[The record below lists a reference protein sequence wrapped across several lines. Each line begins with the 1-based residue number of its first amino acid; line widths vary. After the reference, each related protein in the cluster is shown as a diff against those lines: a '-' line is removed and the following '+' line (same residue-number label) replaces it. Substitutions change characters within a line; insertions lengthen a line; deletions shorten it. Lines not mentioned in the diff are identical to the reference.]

1 MVRYEI
7 NGDRI
12 ELYFDGFP
20 GYPLINEMKSNNLR
34 WNPSKMRWWIKQWQ
48 KFRKNEP
55 EDSDANTY
63 RRNSYR
69 VLLTRGRD
77 GFIVFIPPVERL
89 DSVYDLLLSV
99 GIKELKYIQINWV

>member
-34 WNPSKMRWWIKQWQ
+34 WNPSKMRW
-48 KFRKNEP
+48 
-55 EDSDANTY
+55 
-63 RRNSYR
+63 
-69 VLLTRGRD
+69 
-77 GFIVFIPPVERL
+77 
-89 DSVYDLLLSV
+89 
-99 GIKELKYIQINWV
+99 